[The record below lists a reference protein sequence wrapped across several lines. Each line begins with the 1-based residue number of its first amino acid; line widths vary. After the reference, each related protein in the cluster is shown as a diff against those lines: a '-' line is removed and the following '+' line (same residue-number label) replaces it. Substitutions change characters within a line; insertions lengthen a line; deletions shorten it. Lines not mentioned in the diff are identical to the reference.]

1 MEYASLRGTMDG
13 MDPTVITEIA
23 RYFEKEI
30 GYEIP
35 PRTPFVGRDF
45 NVTRAGIHA
54 DGLLKDEEIYN
65 IFNTELILNRPA
77 SVAIDAHSGL
87 AGVAHW
93 LNASCR
99 KGIDKTYGKR
109 SNAVIKIKE
118 MVDAQYAAGRNTTM
132 SDEELCEMVRQVIPA
147 LADKF

>member
-1 MEYASLRGTMDG
+1 M
-13 MDPTVITEIA
+13 
-23 RYFEKEI
+23 
-30 GYEIP
+30 
-35 PRTPFVGRDF
+35 
-45 NVTRAGIHA
+45 
-54 DGLLKDEEIYN
+54 
-65 IFNTELILNRPA
+65 NRPA

-93 LNASCR
+93 LNAQLQE